1 MELMLYLRVLKLK
14 IMLLPKY
21 EEVPVKCIKI
31 SFNEDKFYH
40 VFLQD
45 ETDVSSCMSITDE
58 MGLPVDFN
66 EWDNILMFLN
76 FNPVEIN

>member
-1 MELMLYLRVLKLK
+1 
-14 IMLLPKY
+14 
-21 EEVPVKCIKI
+21 
-31 SFNEDKFYH
+31 
-40 VFLQD
+40 
-45 ETDVSSCMSITDE
+45 MSITDE